1 MPWYHHIAAFLHH
14 NLPQMRAT
22 RRTNLALL
30 TAAIL
35 NRRALSLSELARPWM
50 PGLPQSHHQRK
61 KRHFRFLSNPRF
73 DPIQTQCALMPAI
86 CHLAGLKGLTPIMI
100 DWSDLGRK
108 RNGLFAAVCY
118 RKRGLPLLSWATTHD
133 ELTPSQNRLE
143 ETFIARLLRNLPDNI
158 RPLLLADRGFGRAS
172 LLRRLQ
178 EMPRHTGRTVD
189 YVVRLKGNVHI
200 QDCRWLSGIAAEVS
214 PASKSLCVS
223 AWGSLSFRWGSDGE
237 PGTVLGSGASGTLV
251 FGDIAAGRQGGAVS
265 QTDAAGAV
273 LSRWQAVFRLGSG
286 NGNHHGAAG
295 AYAGGATVGVL
306 FAAVGGAAGVVA
318 VPAAGVFVGE
328 AGAAA
333 AGHGML
339 SGYAGT
345 TAQVVRL
352 APHLKVGTPEDTGAT
367 TGFGRAGKARL
378 WRQFRSPYRAIMA
391 PAGPGKRNGTARR
404 GVEQALW
411 TMA

>member
-86 CHLAGLKGLTPIMI
+86 CQLAGLKGQTPIMI

-200 QDCRWLSGIAAEVS
+200 QTADGYQGLLRKYPLRPNRYVFLPGG
-214 PASKSLCVS
+214 P
-223 AWGSLSFRWGSDGE
+223 LSFRWGGDG
-237 PGTVLGSGASGTLV
+237 
-251 FGDIAAGRQGGAVS
+251 
-265 QTDAAGAV
+265 
-273 LSRWQAVFRLGSG
+273 
-286 NGNHHGAAG
+286 
-295 AYAGGATVGVL
+295 
-306 FAAVGGAAGVVA
+306 
-318 VPAAGVFVGE
+318 
-328 AGAAA
+328 
-333 AGHGML
+333 
-339 SGYAGT
+339 
-345 TAQVVRL
+345 
-352 APHLKVGTPEDTGAT
+352 
-367 TGFGRAGKARL
+367 
-378 WRQFRSPYRAIMA
+378 
-391 PAGPGKRNGTARR
+391 
-404 GVEQALW
+404 
-411 TMA
+411 

>member
-14 NLPQMRAT
+14 NLPQMRA
-22 RRTNLALL
+22 NLALL

-35 NRRALSLSELARPWM
+35 NRRALALSELARPWM

-86 CHLAGLKGLTPIMI
+86 CQLAGLKGQTPIMI

-143 ETFIARLLRNLPDNI
+143 EAFIARLLRNLPDNI

-189 YVVRLKGNVHI
+189 YAVRLRGNVHI
-200 QDCRWLSGIAAEVS
+200 QTADGYQGLLRNYPLRPNRYVFLPGV
-214 PASKSLCVS
+214 
-223 AWGSLSFRWGSDGE
+223 RYRSDGVVTVNLVLHWGRGHWE
-237 PGTVLGSGASGTLV
+237 PWYLATSLPDAKVAVGQYRKRMQPEQYFRDGKQYFALDRGTATTTARLGRMLV
-251 FGDIAAGRQGGAVS
+251 GLLLACCLLLLAGRRASWRFRRRVCSWGKLG
-265 QTDAAGAV
+265 
-273 LSRWQAVFRLGSG
+273 LLRLGMEC
-286 NGNHHGAAG
+286 
-295 AYAGGATVGVL
+295 Y
-306 FAAVGGAAGVVA
+306 
-318 VPAAGVFVGE
+318 
-328 AGAAA
+328 
-333 AGHGML
+333 
-339 SGYAGT
+339 
-345 TAQVVRL
+345 L
-352 APHLKVGTPEDTGAT
+352 ATPEPPPRW
-367 TGFGRAGKARL
+367 FGL
-378 WRQFRSPYRAIMA
+378 PH
-391 PAGPGKRNGTARR
+391 T
-404 GVEQALW
+404 
-411 TMA
+411 

>member
-1 MPWYHHIAAFLHH
+1 MPWYHHIAAFLRH
-14 NLPQMRAT
+14 NLPHMRAT
-22 RRTNLALL
+22 RRANLALL
-30 TAAIL
+30 AAAIL
-35 NRRALSLSELARPWM
+35 NRRALSSSELARPWM

-86 CHLAGLKGLTPIMI
+86 CHLAGLKGRTPIMI

-118 RKRGLPLLSWATTHD
+118 RKRGLPLLSWATTVD

-143 ETFIARLLRNLPDNI
+143 EAFIERLLRNLPDAI

-189 YVVRLKGNVHI
+189 YAVRLKGNVHI
-200 QDCRWLSGIAAEVS
+200 QTADGYQGLLRNYPLRPNRYVFLPGAQY
-214 PASKSLCVS
+214 
-223 AWGSLSFRWGSDGE
+223 RSDGAVTVK
-237 PGTVLGSGASGTLV
+237 PGAVLGPGASGTLV
-251 FGDIAAGRQGGAVS
+251 SGDIAVGREGGGGTVS
-265 QTDAAGAV
+265 QKDAAGAV

-286 NGNHHGAAG
+286 NGNNDGAAG
-295 AYAGGATVGVL
+295 AYAGGVVASVL
-306 FAAVGGAAGVVA
+306 FVAAGGAAGVVA

-339 SGYAGT
+339 SGYAG
-345 TAQVVRL
+345 
-352 APHLKVGTPEDTGAT
+352 
-367 TGFGRAGKARL
+367 
-378 WRQFRSPYRAIMA
+378 A
-391 PAGPGKRNGTARR
+391 PA
-404 GVEQALW
+404 
-411 TMA
+411 

>member
-50 PGLPQSHHQRK
+50 PGLPQNHHQRK

-86 CHLAGLKGLTPIMI
+86 CQLAGLKGQTPIII

-178 EMPRHTGRTVD
+178 EMPRHTGRMVD
-189 YVVRLKGNVHI
+189 YAIRLKGNVHI
-200 QDCRWLSGIAAEVS
+200 QTADGYQGLLRNYPLRPNRYVFLPGV
-214 PASKSLCVS
+214 
-223 AWGSLSFRWGSDGE
+223 RYRSDGAVTVNLVLYWGRGHRE
-237 PGTVLGSGASGTLV
+237 PWYLATSLPDAKV
-251 FGDIAAGRQGGAVS
+251 AVG
-265 QTDAAGAV
+265 QYRKRMQAGAV
-273 LSRWQAVFRLGSG
+273 LSRWQAARWIGERQQRRRGWGVCWWGYCWPAVLLLL
-286 NGNHHGAAG
+286 AG
-295 AYAGGATVGVL
+295 R
-306 FAAVGGAAGVVA
+306 AGVVGGSGGGC
-318 VPAAGVFVGE
+318 VRGE
-328 AGAAA
+328 SWGCCGWGWNAIWLRRSPLPDGSACPPPE
-333 AGHGML
+333 
-339 SGYAGT
+339 SGYA
-345 TAQVVRL
+345 R
-352 APHLKVGTPEDTGAT
+352 
-367 TGFGRAGKARL
+367 GRAV
-378 WRQFRSPYRAIMA
+378 P
-391 PAGPGKRNGTARR
+391 
-404 GVEQALW
+404 
-411 TMA
+411 

>member
-61 KRHFRFLSNPRF
+61 KRHFRFLSNPSF

-86 CHLAGLKGLTPIMI
+86 CQLAGLKGQTPIMI

-108 RNGLFAAVCY
+108 RIGLFAAVCY

-200 QDCRWLSGIAAEVS
+200 QTADGYQGLLRNYPLRPNRYVFLPGV
-214 PASKSLCVS
+214 
-223 AWGSLSFRWGSDGE
+223 RYRSDGVVTVNLALYWGRGHRE
-237 PGTVLGSGASGTLV
+237 PWYLATSLPDAKVAVAQYRKRMQPEQYFRDGKQYFALDRGTAKTTARLGRMLV
-251 FGDIAAGRQGGAVS
+251 GLLLACCLLLLAGRRASWRFRRRVCSWGKLG
-265 QTDAAGAV
+265 
-273 LSRWQAVFRLGSG
+273 LLRLGMEC
-286 NGNHHGAAG
+286 
-295 AYAGGATVGVL
+295 Y
-306 FAAVGGAAGVVA
+306 
-318 VPAAGVFVGE
+318 
-328 AGAAA
+328 
-333 AGHGML
+333 
-339 SGYAGT
+339 
-345 TAQVVRL
+345 L
-352 APHLKVGTPEDTGAT
+352 ATPEPPLRWFGLPT
-367 TGFGRAGKARL
+367 T
-378 WRQFRSPYRAIMA
+378 
-391 PAGPGKRNGTARR
+391 
-404 GVEQALW
+404 
-411 TMA
+411 